1 MSRGSVD
8 TPPEER
14 SRGLAV
20 RIAAVVA
27 IVAIAGAATILLW
40 PSSTAG
46 QTHEILVPAG
56 TQDLIDDG
64 ERVELLPRTFEVA
77 IGDRIVIINDD
88 DATHQ
93 VGPYIVGPG
102 QRIEQ
107 QFLVPGRIE
116 GVCTL
121 HPSGEVAI
129 VVR

>member
-1 MSRGSVD
+1 M
-8 TPPEER
+8 
-14 SRGLAV
+14 

-27 IVAIAGAATILLW
+27 IVAVAGAATMLLW

-56 TQDLIDDG
+56 TQARIDDG
-64 ERVELLPRTFEVA
+64 EKVELLPPTFEVA
-77 IGDRIVIINDD
+77 LGDRIVVINDD

>member
-1 MSRGSVD
+1 M
-8 TPPEER
+8 
-14 SRGLAV
+14 
-20 RIAAVVA
+20 
-27 IVAIAGAATILLW
+27 LLW

-56 TQDLIDDG
+56 TQDRIDDG
-64 ERVELLPRTFEVA
+64 ETVELLPRTFEVA

-88 DATHQ
+88 EATHQ

-121 HPSGEVAI
+121 HPSGEVVI

>member
-1 MSRGSVD
+1 MTQPASD
-8 TPPEER
+8 TSER
-14 SRGLAV
+14 RSGLAAKV
-20 RIAAVVA
+20 TAVLAVLA
-27 IVAIAGAATILLW
+27 LAGAAAILIW
-40 PSSTAG
+40 PSATSD
-46 QTHEILVPAG
+46 EVREVVVPAG
-56 TQDLIDDG
+56 TQERIDAG
-64 ERVELLPRTFEVA
+64 ETIELLPGTFEVSV
-77 IGDRIVIINDD
+77 GDRLIIVNDD
-88 DATHQ
+88 EATHQ

>member
-1 MSRGSVD
+1 MTRL
-8 TPPEER
+8 PPATDPKER
-14 SRGLAV
+14 PRRPAV
-20 RIAAVVA
+20 RAAAVVA
-27 IVAIAGAATILLW
+27 VAAVIGAAVLLLW
-40 PSSTAG
+40 PSSTSE
-46 QTHEILVPAG
+46 QIHRVVVPAG
-56 TQDLIDDG
+56 TQDRIDEG
-64 ERVELLPRTFEVA
+64 AAVELLPRTFEVA
-77 IGDRIVIINDD
+77 LGDRLVVINDD

-93 VGPYIVGPG
+93 VGPYIIGPG

>member
-1 MSRGSVD
+1 MNGPDVATSERRG
-8 TPPEER
+8 
-14 SRGLAV
+14 GLAARV
-20 RIAAVVA
+20 AAVVAVVA
-27 IVAIAGAATILLW
+27 IVGAAAILLW
-40 PSSTAG
+40 PSSASDEV
-46 QTHEILVPAG
+46 HEVVVPAG
-56 TQDLIDDG
+56 TQERIDSG
-64 ERVELLPRTFEVA
+64 ETVELLPATFEVS
-77 IGDRIVIINDD
+77 IGDRLVIVNDD

-107 QFLVPGRIE
+107 HFLVPGRIE

>member
-1 MSRGSVD
+1 MTDPDVVTS
-8 TPPEER
+8 ER
-14 SRGLAV
+14 RGLAAKG
-20 RIAAVVA
+20 AAVLAVM
-27 IVAIAGAATILLW
+27 AIAGAAAILLW
-40 PSSTAG
+40 PSSSSDEV
-46 QTHEILVPAG
+46 HEIVVPAG
-56 TQDLIDDG
+56 TQERIETG
-64 ERVELLPRTFEVA
+64 ETVELLPRIFEVS
-77 IGDRIVIINDD
+77 IGDRLVIVNDD